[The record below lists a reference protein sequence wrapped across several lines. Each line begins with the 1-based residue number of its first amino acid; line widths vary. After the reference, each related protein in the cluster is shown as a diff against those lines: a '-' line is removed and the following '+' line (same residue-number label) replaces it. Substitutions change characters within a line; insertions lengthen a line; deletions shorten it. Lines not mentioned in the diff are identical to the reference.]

1 MDNLLEFLFGRDVP
15 GQLNILAQTLLP
27 AIWETV
33 YSTLLA
39 TLLAYLIGLPL
50 GVLLVVG
57 EPGGIRPL
65 PRPVMKTLNILVN
78 ILRSVPFLILM
89 IMDIPLSRLILG
101 TSVGTV
107 ALLVPLV
114 IAAFPFVSRLVEGS
128 LRDADGG
135 VIEAAQAMGCSP
147 GRIIRAVL
155 LPECLPS
162 LITGF
167 TTALITIMGYGAM
180 AGVLGG
186 GGLGA
191 MAINYGYY
199 RKQTLVMYTAVI
211 LLVLLVQLIQSL
223 GTRLSS
229 AVDRRDTRTAQRI
242 SLKGGEKTAL

>member
-1 MDNLLEFLFGRDVP
+1 MDDLLQFLFGKDIP
-15 GQLNILAQTLLP
+15 GQLAILAQTLLP
-27 AIWETV
+27 GIWETV

-39 TLLAYLIGLPL
+39 TVLAYAIGLPL
-50 GVLLVVG
+50 GVLLVAG

-65 PRPVMKTLNILVN
+65 PPPVMKALNFLIN
-78 ILRSVPFLILM
+78 ILRSIPFLILM
-89 IMDIPLSRLILG
+89 IMVIPLSRLIVG
-101 TSVGTV
+101 TSVGTT

-128 LRDADGG
+128 LREADGG
-135 VIEAAQAMGCSP
+135 VIEAAQAMGCAP
-147 GRIIRAVL
+147 GRMVWAVL

-167 TTALITIMGYGAM
+167 TTALITIMSYGAM

-199 RKQTLVMYTAVI
+199 RKQNLVMYVSVV
-211 LLVLLVQLIQSL
+211 LLVILVQLIQNL
-223 GTRLSS
+223 GSRLSA
-229 AVDRRDTRTAQRI
+229 AVDRRDTHAGQKVT
-242 SLKGGEKTAL
+242 LKGGEKTAL

>member
-65 PRPVMKTLNILVN
+65 PRPVTKTLNILVN

-89 IMDIPLSRLILG
+89 IMVIPLSRLILG

-180 AGVLGG
+180 A
-186 GGLGA
+186 
-191 MAINYGYY
+191 INYGYY

-229 AVDRRDTRTAQRI
+229 AVDRRDTRMAQRI